1 MNFFGVMVG
10 MELVLVTGNKVP
22 FAIIGW
28 KANPSGRREDI
39 VLPSLAEQCVLF
51 YSHFEFRGRG
61 GGGARLRTHCTKY
74 YCSAKRKHKL
84 RSPIVCTSSSEK
96 NRQNLYHVLVE
107 EKWSQRQARVTCEHQ
122 ESKTVGSR
130 ATRFYHLPL
139 YFRQKQTS
147 RESPTPPTSKQV
159 HMFESTKL
167 QNLLASATQSSA
179 WRWSGWLIGSNDLIL
194 EERDQ
199 ML

>member
-1 MNFFGVMVG
+1 MR
-10 MELVLVTGNKVP
+10 LL
-22 FAIIGW
+22 A
-28 KANPSGRREDI
+28 GRRTQADDGKI
-39 VLPSLAEQCVLF
+39 SSFLHSLNNVF
-51 YSHFEFRGRG
+51 FFIRISSFEA
-61 GGGARLRTHCTKY
+61 GAGEGQDYVPGTHCTKY